1 MEPHLLSSIELLYL
15 KIGMGVCLIKKYKV
29 IVSGS
34 ILLERSLVMIIIM
47 ANVII
52 VRTIH
57 NRPLSICKEAKFP
70 FATTK

>member
-1 MEPHLLSSIELLYL
+1 
-15 KIGMGVCLIKKYKV
+15 MGVSNKKTKGIDTIKPTTFEYNV

-34 ILLERSLVMIIIM
+34 ILLERSLVIIIII

>member
-15 KIGMGVCLIKKYKV
+15 KIGDGSVSNQKTKV
-29 IVSGS
+29 IVNGS
-34 ILLERSLVMIIIM
+34 ILLERSLVIIIII